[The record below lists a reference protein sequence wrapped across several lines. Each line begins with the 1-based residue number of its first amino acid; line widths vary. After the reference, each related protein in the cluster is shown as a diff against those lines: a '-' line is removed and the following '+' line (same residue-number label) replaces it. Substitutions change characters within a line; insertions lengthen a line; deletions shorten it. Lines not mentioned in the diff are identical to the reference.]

1 MAADTMPMMSDAG
14 EVKSASFPTA
24 METAEETTVSDAG
37 GNKSIEGQT
46 TTMIC
51 VFVGDDKGGG
61 EERGS
66 NEEGDAVLA
75 EEGWKE
81 GSWAPSLSA
90 FTALDSFMVRGRML
104 GGSNKGG
111 DKEGNEVVDVA
122 RTLDNDSREE
132 GDSND
137 NHHAQE
143 QPCQRASSRV
153 PFRTS
158 VPQAKPLS
166 LGEVLGSTL
175 PWGGD
180 EEGDDVGTNLGWG
193 EEETTLTDG
202 AMDPGGDVGADDGS
216 TEDKDEIGLI
226 FKLEGKETKVC
237 LRHLG
242 SYVKFSSNK
251 CLHRGYKKGS
261 VKTYLS
267 AQLFS
272 APMGKRSSVQNNVA
286 KFEEGT
292 LNEYNLSV
300 LKSIREAVQ
309 RGWKDKY
316 MKKKFNAP
324 KKFQLRKVNQD
335 KTRKID
341 KVYFADPD
349 LVEVQHLIDIF
360 QAIYHNTIRVTE
372 VWFLKKKDIGD
383 GFEDFHYDYR

>member
-1 MAADTMPMMSDAG
+1 MRNNDVCSALILFMHIKDKKTAAGSSM
-14 EVKSASFPTA
+14 
-24 METAEETTVSDAG
+24 
-37 GNKSIEGQT
+37 
-46 TTMIC
+46 
-51 VFVGDDKGGG
+51 GGG
-61 EERGS
+61 EHVS
-66 NEEGDAVLA
+66 C
-75 EEGWKE
+75 
-81 GSWAPSLSA
+81 SA
-90 FTALDSFMVRGRML
+90 
-104 GGSNKGG
+104 
-111 DKEGNEVVDVA
+111 
-122 RTLDNDSREE
+122 
-132 GDSND
+132 
-137 NHHAQE
+137 
-143 QPCQRASSRV
+143 ASS
-153 PFRTS
+153 
-158 VPQAKPLS
+158 
-166 LGEVLGSTL
+166 EE
-175 PWGGD
+175 D
-180 EEGDDVGTNLGWG
+180 ED
-193 EEETTLTDG
+193 EEETALTDG
-202 AMDPGGDVGADDGS
+202 TMDPVGNVGAEDGGL
-216 TEDKDEIGLI
+216 TDDKDEIGLI
-226 FKLEGKETKVC
+226 FKLEGRETKVC

-309 RGWKDKY
+309 RGWTDKY

-383 GFEDFHYDYR
+383 GFEDFH